1 MEAGLAQAEVKTGS
15 VQGSWCG
22 AVSARMTGFVQPWIL
37 LLLTEAPAHGYQM
50 VERLRD
56 HPDTASIDPGFLYR
70 TLRQF
75 EKDGYVKSTWDVGTP
90 GPARRVYEITSE
102 GVEYLHA
109 WGEHVRGAR
118 ERLGR
123 LLHAYDTY
131 CRSKGSV
138 E

>member
-1 MEAGLAQAEVKTGS
+1 
-15 VQGSWCG
+15 
-22 AVSARMTGFVQPWIL
+22 MTGFVQPWIL
-37 LLLTEAPAHGYQM
+37 LILTEAPVHGYQM
-50 VERLRD
+50 VEKLRD

-75 EKDGYVKSTWDVGTP
+75 ERDGYVKSTWDMGAP